1 MKMTMTKFMTK
12 TKSHLCLLHMPW
24 FILVGH
30 HIDVDNDHFTRPVP
44 IIVLC
49 PGKVLNFGVDP
60 YVICLFVWFLG
71 LIQETDR
78 LLGQQYNDDTG
89 YYDTVKVSWKI
100 FAAEILAFSWEK
112 SKLDFAAE
120 NWPLDYL
127 PCIMQSWSSCW
138 LLYYVCCRCWLVVG
152 GPSAFSLQPSS
163 RLATASWPDLHLVQH
178 QYTSRLLNFSSTTSN
193 INFQTSSKIQRCW
206 RRRQYW

>member
-1 MKMTMTKFMTK
+1 MKMTMIKLMTK
-12 TKSHLCLLHMPW
+12 AKSHLCLLHMPW

-44 IIVLC
+44 IFVLC

-60 YVICLFVWFLG
+60 YVICPFVWFLG

-112 SKLDFAAE
+112 SKLDFLCWKLAAGLSALH
-120 NWPLDYL
+120 NAIVVQLLAALLCLL
-127 PCIMQSWSSCW
+127 PV
-138 LLYYVCCRCWLVVG
+138 LVG
-152 GPSAFSLQPSS
+152 GWWAFSLQPSAQ
-163 RLATASWPDLHLVQH
+163 LQ
-178 QYTSRLLNFSSTTSN
+178 TSN
-193 INFQTSSKIQRCW
+193 CLLARLTFGPTSIHQPAP
-206 RRRQYW
+206 